1 LKVKLIDISLVYC
14 TKKCWQT
21 LDSTSPTWENI
32 ISGQVN
38 MRDAV
43 RESIEFTNPNGKKY
57 ALRKDGQLATL
68 LVR

>member
-1 LKVKLIDISLVYC
+1 MADQFEFSKLIQTIKHIS
-14 TKKCWQT
+14 
-21 LDSTSPTWENI
+21 LDSTAPTWENV

-43 RESIEFTNPNGKKY
+43 RETIDFTNPNGKKY